1 MILIKQKNSIIINKK
16 LFYFVILSNC
26 MSFIEIIN
34 TDLNIGNK
42 NILKNINFSISKGEM
57 IFLIGRTGSGKTTFI
72 NSIFGNLEIEKS
84 EKFNVL
90 DYDLK
95 KISENQI
102 PFLRRKIGFVFQDF
116 KLLNDRSIYDN
127 LEFVL
132 KSTGNN
138 DKKNINE
145 KIQRVLKLVGI
156 NSSLDKFPSQ
166 LSGGEQQRVAIA
178 RSVLNNPE
186 LIIADEPTGNL
197 DPETSL
203 EIIELFQRL
212 NKIGTSM
219 IIATHDYNLILKLKG
234 KVFKCEDGK
243 FFEVKRK

>member
-1 MILIKQKNSIIINKK
+1 
-16 LFYFVILSNC
+16 
-26 MSFIEIIN
+26 MSFVEIIN
-34 TDLNIGNK
+34 TDLSIGNK
-42 NILKNINFSISKGEM
+42 NILSNINFSISEGEM
-57 IFLIGRTGSGKTTFI
+57 VFLIGRTGSGKTTFI
-72 NSIFGNLEIEKS
+72 NSIFGNLEIKKS
-84 EKFNVL
+84 DKFNVL
-90 DYDLK
+90 NYDLM
-95 KISENQI
+95 KIREDQI

-127 LEFVL
+127 LEFIL
-132 KSTGNN
+132 KSTGIN
-138 DKKNINE
+138 DKKEINK

-156 NSSLDKFPSQ
+156 NSSLDKFPNQ

>member
-1 MILIKQKNSIIINKK
+1 
-16 LFYFVILSNC
+16 
-26 MSFIEIIN
+26 MSVVEIIN
-34 TDLNIGNK
+34 TDLNIANK
-42 NILKNINFSISKGEM
+42 NILKNISFSISEGEM
-57 IFLIGRTGSGKTTFI
+57 VFLIGRTGSGKTTFI

-84 EKFNVL
+84 DKFNVL
-90 DYDLK
+90 NYDLK
-95 KISENQI
+95 KISEDQI

-132 KSTGNN
+132 KSTGIN
-138 DKKNINE
+138 DKKEINK

-156 NSSLDKFPSQ
+156 KSSLDKFPNQ

-234 KVFKCEDGK
+234 KVYKCEDGM

>member
-1 MILIKQKNSIIINKK
+1 
-16 LFYFVILSNC
+16 
-26 MSFIEIIN
+26 MSVVKIIN
-34 TDLNIGNK
+34 TDLNIGNN
-42 NILKNINFSISKGEM
+42 NILKNINFSISEGEM
-57 IFLIGRTGSGKTTFI
+57 VFLIGRTGSGKTTFI

-84 EKFNVL
+84 DKFNVL

-156 NSSLDKFPSQ
+156 NSSMDKFPNQ

>member
-1 MILIKQKNSIIINKK
+1 M
-16 LFYFVILSNC
+16 
-26 MSFIEIIN
+26 
-34 TDLNIGNK
+34 
-42 NILKNINFSISKGEM
+42 
-57 IFLIGRTGSGKTTFI
+57 
-72 NSIFGNLEIEKS
+72 
-84 EKFNVL
+84 
-90 DYDLK
+90 
-95 KISENQI
+95 
-102 PFLRRKIGFVFQDF
+102 
-116 KLLNDRSIYDN
+116 
-127 LEFVL
+127 
-132 KSTGNN
+132 N
-138 DKKNINE
+138 DKKEINK

-156 NSSLDKFPSQ
+156 NSSLDKFPNQ

>member
-1 MILIKQKNSIIINKK
+1 MA
-16 LFYFVILSNC
+16 
-26 MSFIEIIN
+26 FIEIVN

-42 NILKNINFSISKGEM
+42 NILKNINFSISEGEM
-57 IFLIGRTGSGKTTFI
+57 VFLIGRTGSGKTTFI
-72 NSIFGNLEIEKS
+72 NSIFGNLEIGKS
-84 EKFNVL
+84 DKFNVL
-90 DYDLK
+90 NYDLK
-95 KISENQI
+95 KIKENQI

-138 DKKNINE
+138 DKKNISE

-156 NSSLDKFPSQ
+156 NTSLDKFPNQ

-178 RSVLNNPE
+178 RSLLNNPE

-234 KVFKCEDGK
+234 KVYKCEDGK
-243 FFEVKRK
+243 IFEVKRK